1 MTAESGERNIPDLA
15 EAMFDEHAEDFERFR
30 AQAADVDAL
39 ARLTVGALR
48 NGNKILVCGN
58 GGSAAEADHFAG
70 ELVGRFRGE
79 RKSLPAFALSS
90 SPAGVTAIGNDYGYD
105 RVFARQIESLGAE
118 GDLLFVL
125 TTSGNSANLIEAV
138 RQAKEQGVISIGLL
152 GRDGG
157 RLAPLCDHAL
167 IVGSTSTARIQ
178 ELHLLT
184 IHILCETIDRAFGA
198 KG

>member
-1 MTAESGERNIPDLA
+1 MTAESGERNIPDVADSML
-15 EAMFDEHAEDFERFR
+15 EEHAEDFERFR
-30 AQAADVDAL
+30 AQTAELDAL
-39 ARLTVGALR
+39 GRLTVGALR

-79 RKSLPAFALSS
+79 RPSLPALALSS
-90 SPAGVTAIGNDYGYD
+90 SPAGVTAIGNDYGYE

-125 TTSGNSANLIEAV
+125 STSGKSANLIEAV
-138 RQAKEQGVISIGLL
+138 KQAKDRGMITIGLL

-157 RLAPLCDHAL
+157 PVAPLCDHTL

-178 ELHLLT
+178 EMHLLA
-184 IHILCETIDRAFGA
+184 IHILCEMIDRAFGA
-198 KG
+198 

>member
-1 MTAESGERNIPDLA
+1 MTAESGERNIPDVADSMLQ
-15 EAMFDEHAEDFERFR
+15 EHAEDFERFR
-30 AQAADVDAL
+30 AQAAELDAL
-39 ARLTVGALR
+39 GRLTVGALR

-79 RKSLPAFALSS
+79 RPSLPALALSS
-90 SPAGVTAIGNDYGYD
+90 SPAGVTAIGNDYGYE

-125 TTSGNSANLIEAV
+125 STSGQSANLVEAV
-138 RQAKEQGVISIGLL
+138 KQARDRGVITIGLL

-157 RLAPLCDHAL
+157 PVAPLCDHTL
-167 IVGSTSTARIQ
+167 IVESRSTARIQ
-178 ELHLLT
+178 EMHLLS
-184 IHILCETIDRAFGA
+184 IHILCEMIDRAFGA
-198 KG
+198 